1 VILTIFVTTLALV
14 ALCLSAYAM
23 LENRRMKASVKK
35 KEELAN
41 ALDYLFRKRMES
53 QIESLKIAL

>member
-1 VILTIFVTTLALV
+1 MILTIFVTTLALV